1 MTRVS
6 VHDLSKHRETRRD
19 GVVATIQ
26 DLFHRGK
33 SVMAPSIVEVNEP
46 PTGFPMNNEIC

>member
-6 VHDLSKHRETRRD
+6 VHDLSKHRETLRD

-33 SVMAPSIVEVNEP
+33 SVTRWLRRGERTPDRFSYEQ
-46 PTGFPMNNEIC
+46 